1 MTVGR
6 QSQGGEVPPG
16 RGMRRAPLTLQKCLL
31 AWWGWETG
39 FPLRLCPY
47 KQHRG
52 FLCFHL
58 ERITGLAGFLKY
70 VHRVCDRYRRLI
82 LGHVSS
88 PEEAWY
94 QHSPHCAPCPAPS
107 PASVSLCHLLLLDIS
122 CTRHYAVWFSRQA
135 SRLQAFHARPWSR
148 VQCFRSPESQ
158 LICQLMG
165 RLGRSSITDTVAV
178 AAAGSCVQSSRGSA
192 HFPEYVCLCRPGPR
206 DCVTC

>member
-1 MTVGR
+1 MEVNLSHWEFCRKACKERTHSEGLGAGRAARPPMTVGG

-16 RGMRRAPLTLQKCLL
+16 RWMRRAPLDAPEVFAGLVGVGDGLS
-31 AWWGWETG
+31 
-39 FPLRLCPY
+39 LRLCPY

-94 QHSPHCAPCPAPS
+94 QHSPHCALPS
-107 PASVSLCHLLLLDIS
+107 PKPPARSLSVICFFWTYHVHGITPSGFRDRL
-122 CTRHYAVWFSRQA
+122 
-135 SRLQAFHARPWSR
+135 RLQAFP
-148 VQCFRSPESQ
+148 C
-158 LICQLMG
+158 
-165 RLGRSSITDTVAV
+165 SSMEQ
-178 AAAGSCVQSSRGSA
+178 GSVLPFS
-192 HFPEYVCLCRPGPR
+192 
-206 DCVTC
+206 